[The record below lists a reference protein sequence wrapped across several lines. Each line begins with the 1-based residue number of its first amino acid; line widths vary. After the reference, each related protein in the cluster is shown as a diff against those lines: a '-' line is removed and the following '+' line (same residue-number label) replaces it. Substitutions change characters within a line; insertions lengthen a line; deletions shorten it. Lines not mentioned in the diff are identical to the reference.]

1 MHFVAGAVI
10 IYVTYQIYG
19 KNSLDR
25 GGRVCTE
32 VGELR
37 LRWQVLGVIIFQA
50 PLFITFKVRM
60 IISIFYVYY
69 QAYNIY
75 H

>member
-37 LRWQVLGVIIFQA
+37 LR
-50 PLFITFKVRM
+50 
-60 IISIFYVYY
+60 
-69 QAYNIY
+69 
-75 H
+75 